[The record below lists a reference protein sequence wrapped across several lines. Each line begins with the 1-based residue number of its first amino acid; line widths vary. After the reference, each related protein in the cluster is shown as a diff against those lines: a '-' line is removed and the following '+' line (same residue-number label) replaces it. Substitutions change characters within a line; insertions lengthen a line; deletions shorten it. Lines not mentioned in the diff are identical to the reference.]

1 MSKLVQTEWDRFCE
15 GEGMKKTTL
24 TASRN
29 RKVAVSTLRESG
41 ATREEAIVLAKH
53 MAHNVAT
60 ADKYY
65 DQSRRV
71 EGRHAVLDKLGQAFK
86 DAAAKGQQQDEP
98 MAGGSGVVPS
108 RAEREQ
114 NLEELVV
121 ERSKVETGRPDEDTR
136 QKKKK
141 KAPRFSKWNEGLLD

>member
-29 RKVAVSTLRESG
+29 RKLAVSTLRESG
-41 ATREEAIVLAKH
+41 ATREEAIELAKH

-60 ADKYY
+60 ADRYY

-71 EGRHAVLDKLGQAFK
+71 ESRHAVLDKLGKAY
-86 DAAAKGQQQDEP
+86 
-98 MAGGSGVVPS
+98 
-108 RAEREQ
+108 
-114 NLEELVV
+114 
-121 ERSKVETGRPDEDTR
+121 KV
-136 QKKKK
+136 
-141 KAPRFSKWNEGLLD
+141 N